1 LRCHKE
7 QVPLARK
14 SRLTPPKIVRRPLA
28 RAVLSAWCALACA
41 GAAHAQAVS
50 AQQAKAANLLV
61 LEVRLDQQLLSDG
74 LTAFQ
79 YGNDVYLP
87 LGDLARLLTIA
98 IATQP
103 LEGRA
108 SGFILDEQRSFS
120 LNVLE
125 RQVALAG
132 RAETIDR
139 AQFKLQP
146 DDIYVSSRL
155 LARWL
160 PVDLDV
166 DMSSLLLRV
175 HAREQLPLQARLAR
189 NRLPTGANAEQAD
202 PGYPR
207 QRTPYALAGMPFID
221 QTVGLDVRNGQRPE
235 PSYTAYVTGDLLG
248 MQAALYANAGRS
260 STGRDVRLTLGRN
273 DPDGGLLGPLHAR
286 SALVGSVTV
295 PSVPGVSFGS
305 PTGNGAAIGNR
316 PLNQPSRFDRHT
328 LQGDLPPGW
337 DVELYFNNAL
347 VGIQAARAD
356 GKYLFENQP
365 LVYGANEFR
374 LVFHGPLGQVRV
386 ERQSF
391 LLEQSMVA
399 PGTVYYNAVQQRDQ
413 YGKLRSTTQVDL
425 GLPGGLTASAGTTRL
440 PLLGVEQRYTS
451 VGLRQYLHSLIV
463 GVDAVRSSDGG
474 ALAHAELKTRVG
486 GLSIGVGHTALR
498 DFSSEIYLP
507 SSDPIRARD
516 EVRVDGVVPT
526 GSALVLPVSLALQRD
541 RLASDARNTQV
552 EGRIAAYSNGTA
564 ISNSMRWQ
572 ALRNDRYA
580 DGLLQ
585 LSRRVAGIGV
595 TGQLQYSIK
604 PVRALNNLALTADK
618 YLAEGYMLNLG
629 VLRAFQN
636 PHYDLSAALN
646 KSLGSF
652 GLGLTAH
659 YSTQHEY
666 GAGIQLFMALGQEPR
681 SGAWHADAQPLAPTG
696 AASIRVYLDKNL
708 NGTRDAADEPVRNA
722 GFTVN
727 GGSQLARTDAA
738 GIAYLSHLPAD
749 QHVDIALDNTTLE
762 DPQWMPRQPGV
773 RVVPRPGKVT
783 QLEFPVIVTGEIDGT
798 TWMIVNGARRA
809 AGDLQ
814 LELVDSQR
822 KVVAQARSGSD
833 GYFVLSNVAPG
844 DYLLRVAP
852 EQLKRLRLHDLGMHL
867 VTIDA
872 DGSFVNGREIYVEPD

>member
-1 LRCHKE
+1 M
-7 QVPLARK
+7 
-14 SRLTPPKIVRRPLA
+14 SFVRRPLA

-98 IATQP
+98 ITTQP

-132 RAETIDR
+132 RAEELDR
-139 AQFKLQP
+139 SQFKLQP

-175 HAREQLPLQARLAR
+175 RPREQLPLQARLAR
-189 NRLPTGANAEQAD
+189 GTRGQAGIRDAPQD

-207 QRTPYALAGMPFID
+207 QGTPHALAGMPFID
-221 QTVGLDVRNGQRPE
+221 QTVGLDLRNGQRPE

-248 MQAALYANAGRS
+248 MQAALYANAGRRS
-260 STGRDVRLTLGRN
+260 AGQDLRLTVGRN

-286 SALVGSVTV
+286 SALMGSVTV
-295 PSVPGVSFGS
+295 PGMSGVSFGS
-305 PTGNGAAIGNR
+305 PTGNGAVIGNR

-347 VGIQAARAD
+347 VGFQAGRPD
-356 GKYLFENQP
+356 GKYVFENLP

-386 ERQSF
+386 ERQNF

-399 PGTVYYNAVQQRDQ
+399 PGTLYYNVAEHRDQ
-413 YGKLRSTTQVDL
+413 YGKLRSSAQVDL

-440 PLLGVEQRYTS
+440 PLLGAEQRYTN
-451 VGLRQYLHSLIV
+451 VGLRQYLHALIV
-463 GVDAVRSSDGG
+463 GVDAVRASDGG
-474 ALAHAELKTRVG
+474 TLAHAELKTRVG
-486 GLSIGVGHTALR
+486 GLSIGVGHSALR
-498 DFSSEIYLP
+498 DFSSEIYMP
-507 SSDPIRARD
+507 SSDPVRARD

-541 RLASDARNTQV
+541 RLASDARNTQL
-552 EGRIAAYSNGTA
+552 EGRVAAYSNGTA
-564 ISNSMRWQ
+564 ISNSVRWQ
-572 ALRNDRYA
+572 ALRSDRLA

-604 PVRALNNLALTADK
+604 PVRTLNNLALTADK
-618 YLAEGYMLNLG
+618 YFAEGYMLNMG

-636 PHYDLSAALN
+636 PHYDLTAALN

-652 GLGLTAH
+652 GLGLTAR

-666 GAGIQLFMALGQEPR
+666 GAAIQLFMALGREPR

-696 AASIRVYLDKNL
+696 AASIRVFLDKNL
-708 NGTRDAADEPVRNA
+708 NGTMDPADEPIRNA

-738 GIAYLSHLPAD
+738 GIAYLSHLPPD

-762 DPQWMPRQPGV
+762 DPQWMARQPGV
-773 RVVPRPGKVT
+773 RVVPRPGKVA
-783 QLEFPVIVTGEIDGT
+783 QIEFPVIVTGEIDGT
-798 TWMIVNGARRA
+798 TSLVGPNGTRRP

-833 GYFVLSNVAPG
+833 GYFVLGNVAPG
-844 DYLLRVAP
+844 DYLLRIAP
-852 EQLKRLRLHDLGMHL
+852 EQLKRLHMHDLGMHL
-867 VTIDA
+867 VSISQ
-872 DGSFVNGREIYVEPD
+872 DGSFVNGRELYVESD

>member
-1 LRCHKE
+1 L
-7 QVPLARK
+7 QPI
-14 SRLTPPKIVRRPLA
+14 SFIRRPLA

-41 GAAHAQAVS
+41 GSAHAQAIS

-74 LTAFQ
+74 MTAFQ
-79 YGNDVYLP
+79 FGNDVFLP

-98 IATQP
+98 ITTEPVA
-103 LEGRA
+103 GRA

-125 RQVALAG
+125 RQLALSG
-132 RAETIDR
+132 RTETVDR
-139 AQFKLQP
+139 AQFKLQS

-175 HAREQLPLQARLAR
+175 HAREPLPLQSRLAR
-189 NRLPTGANAEQAD
+189 GARTGIGTRAEPAD

-207 QRTPYALAGMPFID
+207 QPLPYAAAGIPAID
-221 QTVGLDVRNGQRPE
+221 QTVGVDVRKGRPAE
-235 PSYTAYVTGDLLG
+235 PTYTAYVTGDLLG
-248 MQAALYANAGRS
+248 MQAALYANAGRR
-260 STGRDVRLTLGRN
+260 STGQDVRLTLGRN
-273 DPDGGLLGPLHAR
+273 DPDAGLLGPLHAR
-286 SALVGSVTV
+286 SVLVGSVTV
-295 PSVPGVSFGS
+295 PGVSGVSVGS
-305 PTGNGAAIGNR
+305 ATGNGVAIGNR

-337 DVELYFNNAL
+337 DVELYFNDAL
-347 VGIQAARAD
+347 VGFQAARAD
-356 GKYLFENQP
+356 GKYVFEDLP
-365 LVYGANEFR
+365 LVYGPNEFR

-386 ERQSF
+386 ERQNF
-391 LLEQSMVA
+391 LLEQSMLA
-399 PGTVYYNAVQQRDQ
+399 AGTVYYNVAEHRDQ
-413 YGKLRSTTQVDL
+413 SGQLRSTAQVDI
-425 GLPGGLTASAGTTRL
+425 GLAKGLTASAGSTRM
-440 PLLGVEQRYTS
+440 PLQGVDQRYTN
-451 VGLRQYLHSLIV
+451 VGLRQYLHALIV
-463 GVDAVRSSDGG
+463 GMDAVRSSAGG
-474 ALAHAELKTRVG
+474 TLAHAEVKTRLG
-486 GLSIGVGHTALR
+486 GLSVGVGHSALR
-498 DFSSEIYLP
+498 DFASEVFLP
-507 SSDPIRARD
+507 SGDPIRARD
-516 EVRVDGVVPT
+516 EVRVDGVLPA
-526 GSALVLPVSLALQRD
+526 GPAMVLPVSLSLQRD
-541 RLASDARNTQV
+541 RLASDANNMLV
-552 EGRIAAYSNGTA
+552 EGRVAAYRNGTA
-564 ISNSMRWQ
+564 VSNAVRLQSQ
-572 ALRNDRYA
+572 GEQRYA

-595 TGQLQYSIK
+595 TGQLLYGIR
-604 PVRALNNLALTADK
+604 PVRQLNNLTLTADK

-636 PHYDLSAALN
+636 PHYDFTAALN

-666 GAGIQLFMALGQEPR
+666 GAGVQLFMAMGQEPR
-681 SGAWHADAQPLAPTG
+681 GRTWHTDAQPLAPNG
-696 AASIRVYLDKNL
+696 AASIRVFVDRNL
-708 NGTRDAADEPVRNA
+708 NNAMDPGDEPVRNA

-738 GIAYLSHLPAD
+738 GIAYLSRLPAD

-762 DPQWMPRQPGV
+762 DPQWMARRPGV
-773 RVVPRPGKVT
+773 RIVPRPGKVAEI
-783 QLEFPVIVTGEIDGT
+783 EFPVIVTGEIDGT
-798 TWMIVNGARRA
+798 TWVMGPNGSKRA

-814 LELVDSQR
+814 LELVDSARQ
-822 KVVAQARSGSD
+822 VVGKASSGSD

-852 EQLKRLRLHDLGMHL
+852 EQLKRLHLHDLGMHL
-867 VTIDA
+867 VSVSL
-872 DGSFVNGREIYVEPD
+872 DGSFVNGRELYVEADEGHPAP

>member
-1 LRCHKE
+1 M
-7 QVPLARK
+7 
-14 SRLTPPKIVRRPLA
+14 SFVRRRLA
-28 RAVLSAWCALACA
+28 RAVLSAWCALACVD
-41 GAAHAQAVS
+41 AAHAQAVS

-79 YGNDVYLP
+79 YGSEVYLP

-98 IATQP
+98 ITTQP

-132 RAETIDR
+132 RVEELDR
-139 AQFKLQP
+139 SRFKLQQ

-189 NRLPTGANAEQAD
+189 GNRGQPGLGAEPLD

-207 QRTPYALAGMPFID
+207 QRTPYALAGVPFID
-221 QTVGLDVRNGQRPE
+221 QTVGLDLRSGQRAE
-235 PSYTAYVTGDLLG
+235 PNYTAYITGDLLG
-248 MQAALYANAGRS
+248 LQAALYANAGRRS
-260 STGRDVRLTLGRN
+260 AGQDLRLTLGRN

-295 PSVPGVSFGS
+295 PGVAGVSFGS
-305 PTGNGAAIGNR
+305 ATGNGAAIGNR

-347 VGIQAARAD
+347 VGFQAARPD
-356 GKYLFENQP
+356 GKYVFEDLP
-365 LVYGANEFR
+365 LVFGANEFR

-399 PGTVYYNAVQQRDQ
+399 PGTVYYNVAEHRDQ
-413 YGKLRSTTQVDL
+413 YGKLRSTAQVDL
-425 GLPGGLTASAGTTRL
+425 GLPGGLTASAGSTRL
-440 PLLGVEQRYTS
+440 PLSGAKQRYTN
-451 VGLRQYLHSLIV
+451 VGLRQYLHALIV
-463 GVDAVRSSDGG
+463 GVDAVRAGDGG
-474 ALAHAELKTRVG
+474 TLAHAELKTRVG
-486 GLSIGVGHTALR
+486 GLSIGVGHSALR
-498 DFSSEIYLP
+498 DFASEIYLP

-516 EVRVDGVVPT
+516 ELRVDGVVPT

-541 RLASDARNTQV
+541 RLASDARNTQL
-552 EGRIAAYSNGTA
+552 EGRVAAYSNGTA
-564 ISNSMRWQ
+564 ISNSVRWQ
-572 ALRNDRYA
+572 ALRNERYA

-585 LSRRVAGIGV
+585 LSRRMAGIGV
-595 TGQLQYSIK
+595 TGQLQYAIK
-604 PVRALNNLALTADK
+604 PVRTLNNLTLTADK
-618 YLAEGYMLNLG
+618 YFNEGYMLNLG

-636 PHYDLSAALN
+636 PHYDFTAALN

-666 GAGIQLFMALGQEPR
+666 GAGIQLFMAMGQEPR
-681 SGAWHADAQPLAPTG
+681 SGAWHTDAQPLAPTG
-696 AASIRVYLDKNL
+696 AASIRVFLDKNL
-708 NGTRDAADEPVRNA
+708 NGAMDQADEPIRNA

-738 GIAYLSHLPAD
+738 GIAYLSRLPAD

-762 DPQWMPRQPGV
+762 DPQWMARQPGV

-783 QLEFPVIVTGEIDGT
+783 QVEFPVIVTGEIDGT
-798 TWMIVNGARRA
+798 TSLLGPEGKRRP

-822 KVVAQARSGSD
+822 KIVAQAKSGSD
-833 GYFVLSNVAPG
+833 GYFVLGNVAPG
-844 DYLLRVAP
+844 DYLLRIAP
-852 EQLKRLRLHDLGMHL
+852 DQLKRLHLHDLGMHL
-867 VTIDA
+867 VSISL
-872 DGSFVNGREIYVEPD
+872 DGSFINGRELYVESD